1 MASNA
6 TVVSGQKDLSAR
18 GMDKEHRKVAVAS
31 LIGTAVEW
39 YDYFIYGTYA
49 ALLFPHLFF
58 PSVDPLTGTI
68 AAFATF
74 AVGFIARPIGAA
86 VFGHFGDRIGRKSML
101 VFSLLLMGGSTV
113 AIGFLP
119 TYETAGMWAA
129 VMLCAL
135 RLLQGF
141 AVGGEW
147 GAAVVMAVEHA
158 PANRRGFY
166 GSFPQV
172 GVPAGLLLS
181 TGVFAIVS
189 ASMSNEDLLAWG
201 WRIPFI
207 ASIVMIAIGMFIRS
221 TVQES
226 PVFKE
231 IKENNEASKAPALEV
246 VQQHRRTLFVTIGM
260 RMMQNAVYYLY
271 TVFMLSYIV
280 GTLKMDRSAGLNAVM
295 ISSAIGIFTLPL
307 WAWLSD
313 LIGRKKVSMF
323 GTVASTLFV
332 MPFFWMVDTGNVW
345 LLTLAMIIAINIF
358 HDAIY
363 GPQAVYFS
371 ELFGTKV
378 RLSGANI
385 GYAIGSV
392 LSGGFAPMIATA
404 LLAANDGK
412 TWGISTYMMGMGVIS
427 IVATFFARETFRD
440 VLHEPAPNRAALAT

>member
-332 MPFFWMVDTGNVW
+332 MPFFWMVDTGTHILQV
-345 LLTLAMIIAINIF
+345 
-358 HDAIY
+358 
-363 GPQAVYFS
+363 S
-371 ELFGTKV
+371 
-378 RLSGANI
+378 R
-385 GYAIGSV
+385 
-392 LSGGFAPMIATA
+392 
-404 LLAANDGK
+404 
-412 TWGISTYMMGMGVIS
+412 
-427 IVATFFARETFRD
+427 
-440 VLHEPAPNRAALAT
+440 